1 MAKYSDRVFGQNV
14 SPEIIE
20 VFEKLQDG
28 YLPNPLDQVGDNQ
41 GTMAQG
47 GTRIGEKDYLGEE
60 AMFARMWVAILVEEE
75 VEKGEGDK
83 TETETTQRVVYYVI
97 NDNRDKSASSY
108 EANESVDSDIF
119 TELTDNPLLKPRA
132 GITSI
137 SSKTEG
143 ALGAIL
149 RTDIEFQVHNK
160 KDFDQIFLPFFLKPG
175 ATIILDYGRSNKN
188 AELYNIEDSVYNDDF
203 NLGELK
209 DDLYGTKDIL
219 GNPLKQ
225 GFVNR
230 NFGKVNV
237 IVGRVLDY
245 NVSVNEQ
252 GSFNCTITITSE
264 NTTVLDKEVTYDNN
278 LKYVFK
284 NQIEDILIG
293 VLGGGKKS
301 SLLNYNSF
309 SAEERKQV
317 RNQLYDNLNLTSTV
331 DPNSGEAIEGSLI
344 PPQSVKTGLFYQD
357 ILNTEKKLSV
367 KNEVLYICLGLFEDL
382 FLNGIIAGH
391 LSDKRHA
398 VGFNFKDS
406 FVRFDDNLKKRQ
418 TAVLGSDET
427 LPLFLYPNDW
437 RDSYN
442 NDSRGG
448 KLSNEEY
455 RKQKMVLN
463 EGTQYENEYKTKIIP
478 LRELFVSVELISSM
492 FAKKQNVNDALDGI
506 LERINKDSYDVFKLK
521 MKSLNQSNSAVT
533 IQDANLL
540 PVIEE
545 EEKTLVFDVTSQRS
559 IVKSMDYKLEMPKGG
574 LESVIAIGNSGTE
587 YNFFDDPAKDNLN
600 FLRLLQDYDEGN
612 AKIVDYKSLPYQPK
626 KEEESDAEKKKKEKE
641 DQKLKIF
648 EFGEKLAK
656 KFSIPIDASVSNM
669 KKSFANAVSSIQRSA
684 QQSDKQSPNDYGKN
698 EDVDK
703 SARDTV
709 SSNSFRDYYGKL
721 AQQTVLLGSEKT
733 SISPIMPLSLSLTVF
748 GNSYLNIGDIINVNF
763 LPRAYVNRVY
773 FQVVNI
779 NHKIDNDWSTTYE
792 TKMRIKPT
800 SKKRVKLKIMPKP
813 VLDKKF
819 TRSTVDKDGQL
830 GLGTV
835 SILEGEPIVFDEII
849 NISVSGL
856 KTPNKINQQTLNEA
870 NRLKTDKRF
879 ANEKHNY
886 RRMEF
891 GKSPKSIEDI
901 AFLKCFMLIMGH
913 LIQKGALKNKDSN
926 KFYQQNFNCS
936 LDYDFDRLYQMND
949 HRDDFYTFSYFQDQN
964 SWFDEES
971 TLNEYLSEYMKSAVH
986 RKIGTS
992 DSSYND
998 DVKKFTQQ
1006 LSEKM
1011 FGEKGNPIL
1020 KKSFIDPI
1028 FNIVEDKQSQN
1039 PSYIKGS
1046 VSGKTPDDIDLNRKY
1061 GVITRAF
1068 LFKVG
1073 ELDIYQKNRDEK
1085 LAVLPKN
1092 PEDIYYTYDFTI
1104 NVGTSKGFVPVI
1116 KIPKYWFDNS
1126 GVSVNDW
1133 IYLFQYQFERTIK
1146 TLRKLENTFNNF
1158 GKKPR

>member
-20 VFEKLQDG
+20 IFEKLQDG

-47 GTRIGEKDYLGEE
+47 GTRIGERDYLGEE
-60 AMFARMWVAILVEEE
+60 AMFARMWVAVLVEEE
-75 VEKGEGDK
+75 VEKAEGDT
-83 TETETTQRVVYYVI
+83 TETETTQRVIYYVI

-108 EANESVDSDIF
+108 EANESVDSSIF

-175 ATIILDYGRSNKN
+175 ATIVLDYGRSSKN

-203 NLGELK
+203 DLGQLK
-209 DDLYGTKDIL
+209 DDLYGTKDLL

-252 GSFNCTITITSE
+252 GSFNCTITVTSE

-293 VLGGGKKS
+293 VLGSGNES

-317 RNQLYDNLNLTSTV
+317 RNQLYDNLNLTRTLK
-331 DPNSGEAIEGSLI
+331 DEKTIEGSLI

-406 FVRFDDNLKKRQ
+406 FVRFDDNLRKRQ
-418 TAVLGSDET
+418 KAILSTNEK

-442 NDSRGG
+442 NKIRGG

-540 PVIEE
+540 PVVEK

-612 AKIVDYKSLPYQPK
+612 ARIVDYKSLPYQPK
-626 KEEESDAEKKKKEKE
+626 KEEESDAEKNKKEKE
-641 DQKLKIF
+641 DQKLKVF
-648 EFGEKLAK
+648 EFGEKLSK
-656 KFSIPIDASVSNM
+656 KFSIPVDANVSNM
-669 KKSFANAVSSIQRSA
+669 KKSFADAVNSIQSSA

-703 SARDTV
+703 DARDTV

-721 AQQTVLLGSEKT
+721 AQQTVLLSSEKT
-733 SISPIMPLSLSLTVF
+733 SVSPIMPLSLSLTVF
-748 GNSYLNIGDIINVNF
+748 GNSYLNIGDIININF
-763 LPRAYVNRVY
+763 LPRAYVDRVY
-773 FQVVNI
+773 FQIVGI
-779 NHKIDNDWSTTYE
+779 SHKIDNDWSTTYE
-792 TKMRIKPT
+792 TKMRINPT
-800 SKKRVKLKIMPKP
+800 SKKRVARNIPKP

-819 TRSTVDKDGQL
+819 TRSMINKDGQL

-835 SILEGEPIVFDEII
+835 SVLEGEPMVFEENI
-849 NISVSGL
+849 NISVSGV
-856 KTPNKINQQTLNEA
+856 KTPNKINKQTLNEA
-870 NRLKTDKRF
+870 QRLKKEKGF
-879 ANEKHNY
+879 GNEKHNY
-886 RRMEF
+886 RRVEF

-901 AFLKCFMLIMGH
+901 AFLKCFALIMGH
-913 LIQKGALKNKDSN
+913 LINKGALKNKESN
-926 KFYQQNFNCS
+926 KFYQQNFNCT
-936 LDYDFDRLYQMND
+936 LDYDYEKMYQMFD
-949 HRDDFYTFSYFQDQN
+949 HRDELYTFSYFQDQN
-964 SWFDEES
+964 VYFEEES

-986 RKIGTS
+986 RKNKQS
-992 DSSYND
+992 DSSYQD
-998 DVKKFTQQ
+998 DVKKYTQQ
-1006 LSEKM
+1006 LTEKI
-1011 FGEKGNPIL
+1011 FGEDASPVEKTA
-1020 KKSFIDPI
+1020 FIDPI
-1028 FNIVEDKQSQN
+1028 FNIVEDKKSQN
-1039 PSYIKGS
+1039 PFYIKGS
-1046 VSGKTPDDIDLNRKY
+1046 ISGKKPKDIDLNRKY
-1061 GVITRAF
+1061 GVIIRSY

-1073 ELDIYQKNRDEK
+1073 DLEQFTRNRDEK
-1085 LAVLPKN
+1085 LAVLPISS
-1092 PEDIYYTYDFTI
+1092 DGIYHTYDFTI
-1104 NVGTSKGFVPVI
+1104 DVGTSKGFAPVI
-1116 KIPKYWFDNS
+1116 KIPKYFFDNS

-1133 IYLFQYQFERTIK
+1133 IYLFQYKYAQTLT
-1146 TLRKLENTFNNF
+1146 TLRDLENTFNNF

>member
-20 VFEKLQDG
+20 IFEKLQDG

-41 GTMAQG
+41 GTMAEG

-60 AMFARMWVAILVEEE
+60 AMFARMWVAVLVEEE

-108 EANESVDSDIF
+108 EANESVDSSIF

-175 ATIILDYGRSNKN
+175 ATVILDYGRSSKN

-203 NLGELK
+203 DLGQLK
-209 DDLYGTKDIL
+209 DDLYGTKDLL
-219 GNPLKQ
+219 GNQLKQ

-264 NTTVLDKEVTYDNN
+264 NTTVLDKEITYDNN

-293 VLGGGKKS
+293 VLGSGNKS
-301 SLLNYNSF
+301 SLLDYNSF

-317 RNQLYDNLNLTSTV
+317 RNQLYENLNVASTL
-331 DPNSGEAIEGSLI
+331 DGDKTIEGSLI

-357 ILNTEKKLSV
+357 ILNTEKKFSV
-367 KNEVLYICLGLFEDL
+367 KNEVLYICVGLFEDL

-406 FVRFDDNLKKRQ
+406 FVRFDDNLRKRQ
-418 TAVLGSDET
+418 KAILGTNER

-442 NDSRGG
+442 NEIRGG

-492 FAKKQNVNDALDGI
+492 FSKKQSVNDALDGI
-506 LERINKDSYDVFKLK
+506 LEKINKDSYDVFKLK

-540 PVIEE
+540 PVVEE
-545 EEKTLVFDVTSQRS
+545 EEKNLVFDVTSQRS

-612 AKIVDYKSLPYQPK
+612 ARIVDYKSLPYQPK

-641 DQKLKIF
+641 DQKLKVF
-648 EFGEKLAK
+648 EFGEKLSK
-656 KFSIPIDASVSNM
+656 KFSIPVDANVSNM
-669 KKSFANAVSSIQRSA
+669 KTSFQDAVSTIKDAALQKEKVDV
-684 QQSDKQSPNDYGKN
+684 QNYGKE
-698 EDVDK
+698 EDTD
-703 SARDTV
+703 SDARDTV

-721 AQQTVLLGSEKT
+721 AQQTVLLSSEKT
-733 SISPIMPLSLSLTVF
+733 SVSPIMPLSLSLTVF
-748 GNSYLNIGDIINVNF
+748 GNSYLNIGDIININF

-773 FQVVNI
+773 FQIVGI

-800 SKKRVKLKIMPKP
+800 SKKRVVRTIPKP

-819 TRSTVDKDGQL
+819 TRSMVDKDGQL

-835 SILEGEPIVFDEII
+835 SVLEGEPIVFDERI
-849 NISVSGL
+849 NISVSGV
-856 KTPNKINQQTLNEA
+856 KTPNLINEQTYRKALG
-870 NRLKTDKRF
+870 LKKTF
-879 ANEKHNY
+879 VGEKFNF
-886 RRMEF
+886 RRIEF

-901 AFLKCFMLIMGH
+901 AFLKSFMLIMGH
-913 LIQKGALKNKDSN
+913 LIQKGALKNKESN
-926 KFYQQNFNCS
+926 KFYQQNFVCT
-936 LDYDFDRLYQMND
+936 LDPEYGDTSGIYSSFDF
-949 HRDDFYTFSYFQDQN
+949 RDDFFAFAYFQDEN
-964 SWFDEES
+964 YATEEQS
-971 TLNEYLSEYMKSAVH
+971 TLNDYLSEYMESAVPNTKG
-986 RKIGTS
+986 RSASQMKLERR
-992 DSSYND
+992 
-998 DVKKFTQQ
+998 KFTQQ
-1006 LSEKM
+1006 LTSKI
-1011 FGEKGNPIL
+1011 FGKDDNPIIN
-1020 KKSFIDPI
+1020 KSFTNPI
-1028 FNIVEDKQSQN
+1028 FNIVEDKPN
-1039 PSYIKGS
+1039 PSYIRGR
-1046 VSGKTPDDIDLNRKY
+1046 VAGKKPKMIDLNKKY
-1061 GVITRAF
+1061 GVIIRAYLLKIGESSEDVNRDANLAF
-1068 LFKVG
+1068 LPLSSDG
-1073 ELDIYQKNRDEK
+1073 
-1085 LAVLPKN
+1085 
-1092 PEDIYYTYDFTI
+1092 IYYTYDFTI
-1104 NVGTSKGFVPVI
+1104 DLGTSKGFAPVI
-1116 KIPKYWFDNS
+1116 KIPKYLFDNS

-1133 IYLFQYQFERTIK
+1133 IYLFQYKYAQ
-1146 TLRKLENTFNNF
+1146 TLQKLRDLENTFNNF